1 MATENPQPSSK
12 MADAESKTD
21 TEKRCLEDGRRI
33 VRSTT
38 RLFGQPVVLVPMYRR
53 AKNPRF
59 RKFQTFTLD
68 LMQDEKFIACI
79 GRPNCNVAVLLGN
92 ASGGLCTFDFDDDQ
106 NAKVFL
112 AANPSFAETLMT
124 TGQRGRNLWF
134 FVEGD
139 FPDSFDVKDG
149 RGGNTVEFRATG
161 RLTVVHGTHPCGYA
175 YRLLQK
181 ALPIRIKWPEI
192 KWPSGWSDQLPRQ
205 HVTEDA
211 ARATKPEAAFPSA
224 TRPGQAPTLDPAKLT
239 MISPRPDGSYNARC
253 PACAELGRDAT
264 GKHLI
269 VFPNG
274 AFSCIIFRGHSGLDI
289 THRKRIVQLAT
300 TTRDFRTTSSAR

>member
-1 MATENPQPSSK
+1 MATKNSQPSSK
-12 MADAESKTD
+12 VATAKPETVAEQ
-21 TEKRCLEDGRRI
+21 RCLAEGRRI
-33 VRSTT
+33 IRATT

-68 LMQDEKFIACI
+68 LMQDERFVACI
-79 GRPNCNVAVLLGN
+79 GRPNCNVAVLLGS
-92 ASGGLCTFDFDDDQ
+92 ASGGLCTFDFDDDR
-106 NAKVFL
+106 NAKQFL
-112 AANPSFAETLMT
+112 ATSPLFAQTLMT

-139 FPDSFDVKDG
+139 FPDSFDVRNDG
-149 RGGNTVEFRATG
+149 EGNTVEFRANG
-161 RLTVVHGTHPCGYA
+161 RLTIIHGTHPCGYS

-181 ALPIRIKWPEI
+181 VPPIRIKWPDI
-192 KWPSGWSDQLPRQ
+192 RWPSEWKDQLPSQ
-205 HVTEDA
+205 HGTDDA
-211 ARATKPEAAFPSA
+211 VRATKCEPTRPSA
-224 TRPGQAPTLDPAKLT
+224 TRPGQAPALDPAKLT

-289 THRKRIVQLAT
+289 THRKRIVQLAAG
-300 TTRDFRTTSSAR
+300 TRE